1 MRQRCSNFVKVYQCA
16 ATGEWLILSAPWA
29 SESKVVSDPF
39 VKACVKH
46 DKALRGRVKLL
57 GQLLGDVISTQSGG
71 ETLRTVERLRKG
83 FLQLRENP
91 DAVRLKRLKKFIG
104 KLSPDALRPVIR
116 AFSIYFQLVNNAEES
131 FQHRQRRRIAAQG
144 GVLWKG
150 SFDACLRDLRDMG
163 VDPDELQDLFEE
175 IRYMPV
181 FTAHPTESKRRAI
194 MLQMRRIFESNE
206 ALDAPSSSIDH
217 TEVHTRN
224 LRTHIQALWKT
235 DEVRP
240 SRPDVRHEIR
250 MGMYHFKEALFDAI
264 PVVYHRL
271 EGAIHRAYG
280 DHPDF
285 HGIDLPAMLRFGSW
299 IGGDRDGNPNV
310 TAAVTREAILTQ
322 HQTILRAYS
331 ERVARLIGIL
341 TQSRDFCSPSPAFLA
356 SLQQDDAYRQEFDSE
371 WQARF
376 PQEPYRRKLYIM
388 NLRLRHTEQRATAG
402 LKGQD
407 VPPGR
412 RGYDREEEFLHD
424 LQLIRDSLISH
435 GDGDSANA
443 ELLDLIRLAR
453 IFGFYLARLDIRQ
466 ESTVHTAAVA
476 DILAHLDIQKDYADL
491 DEQQRLQLLGRLIE
505 DPPRLE
511 DRSALAEMTR
521 EVLQVL
527 DTVEEMQRLISPLII
542 GRYVISMAHNASDVM
557 HVMFLASL
565 TGLCGRQGETFQCR
579 IGVSPLFE
587 TIDDL
592 AHIEPVMSQLLD
604 DTVYQRLLRRHGSL
618 QEVMLGYS
626 DSAKDGGIVASSWLL
641 YRAQQKVIAIGNSR
655 GVRIRLFHGRGGT
668 IGRGGGPTHDAIR
681 AQPAGTLL
689 GQIKFTEQGEVLSWK
704 YSNRETAIYELSVG
718 LTGTVSASTVLIRET
733 GADDA
738 AYLRVM
744 QELADDGERA
754 YRKLTEQTP
763 GFLDYFYEATPVS
776 EIAMLNIGSRPSH
789 RARGDRSKSSVR
801 AIAWVFGWA
810 QARQTLPGWYG
821 LGSAL
826 EHCCAGR
833 RKRLKLL
840 REMYRKWPFFRALL
854 SNTQMALFKSRMD
867 IAREYSELCSDEAN
881 CSEVFRMI
889 EAEYER
895 TVKWIRKVA
904 QIDELLDDNPLLKTS
919 LSRRDAYLD
928 PLNHIQLELLER
940 YRNPDTRELDR
951 DASLDPLLRT
961 INAIAGG
968 MRNTG

>member
-1 MRQRCSNFVKVYQCA
+1 MN
-16 ATGEWLILSAPWA
+16 
-29 SESKVVSDPF
+29 DPF
-39 VKACVKH
+39 VDACVKH
-46 DKALRGRVKLL
+46 DSALRGRVKLL
-57 GQLLGDVISTQSGG
+57 GQLLGDVISSQSGG
-71 ETLRTVERLRKG
+71 EILRTVERLRKG
-83 FLQLRENP
+83 FLQLRDQP
-91 DAVRLKRLKKFIG
+91 DPVRLARLKKIIG

-131 FQHRQRRRIAAQG
+131 FQHRQRRRIAATG

-194 MLQMRRIFESNE
+194 MLQTRRIFESND
-206 ALDAPSSSIDH
+206 ALDAPSTSIDH
-217 TEVHTRN
+217 NEVHTRN

-250 MGMYHFKEALFDAI
+250 MGMHHFKESLFDAV
-264 PVVYHRL
+264 PVVYRRL
-271 EGAIHRAYG
+271 EGAVHRAYR

-310 TAAVTREAILTQ
+310 TAETTREAILTQ
-322 HQTILRAYS
+322 HLTILSAY
-331 ERVARLIGIL
+331 RVRVKRLIGIL
-341 TQSRDFCSPSPAFLA
+341 TQSQNFCSPSPAFLA
-356 SLQQDDAYRQEFDSE
+356 SLGEDDEYRAAFDKD
-371 WQARF
+371 WPARF

-388 NLRLRHTEQRATAG
+388 ELRLLQAGRRAAG
-402 LKGQD
+402 LLEGMEPD
-407 VPPGR
+407 AAAT
-412 RGYDREEEFLHD
+412 GYLREEDFQHD
-424 LQLIRDSLISH
+424 LALIRDSLISH
-435 GDGDSANA
+435 GDGDAANA

-453 IFGFYLARLDIRQ
+453 VFGFYLARLDIRQ
-466 ESTVHTAAVA
+466 ESSVHTEAVA
-476 DILAHLDIQKDYADL
+476 EIIGILGVEADYAAL
-491 DEQQRLQLLGRLIE
+491 DETQRLQLLGRLIE
-505 DPPRLE
+505 APPVLE
-511 DRSALAEMTR
+511 SRAELSAMTQ
-521 EVLQVL
+521 EVLRVF
-527 DTVEEMQRLISPLII
+527 DTVAEMQRLISPLVI
-542 GRYVISMAHNASDVM
+542 GRYVISMAHQASDVM

-565 TGLCGRQGETFQCR
+565 SGLCGRQDNVFVCR

-587 TIDDL
+587 TLDDL
-592 AHIEPVMSQLLD
+592 ARIEPVMSRLLD
-604 DTVYQRLLRRHGSL
+604 DQVYRRLLRKHGSL

-641 YRAQQKVIAIGNSR
+641 YRAQQKVIAIGQSR
-655 GVRIRLFHGRGGT
+655 DVRIRLFHGRGGT

-681 AQPAGTLL
+681 SQPAGTLL
-689 GQIKFTEQGEVLSWK
+689 GHIKFTEQGEVLSTK

-718 LTGTVSASTVLIRET
+718 LTGTVSASTGLIRKT
-733 GADDA
+733 RADDPDFH
-738 AYLRVM
+738 RVM
-744 QELADDGERA
+744 QELAEQGEQA
-754 YRKLTEQTP
+754 YRRLTEQTP

-826 EHCCAGR
+826 EASCAGH
-833 RKRLKLL
+833 RKRLKTM
-840 REMYRKWPFFRALL
+840 RRMYRDWPFFRALL

-867 IAREYSELCSDEAN
+867 IAREYAELCSDATV
-881 CSEVFRMI
+881 SREVFGMI
-889 EAEYER
+889 EAEYRR
-895 TVKWIRKVA
+895 TVKWICKVA
-904 QIDELLDDNPLLKTS
+904 EVDELLDDNPLLKTS
-919 LSRRDAYLD
+919 WSRRDAYLD

-940 YRNPDTRELDR
+940 YRNPETRELDR
-951 DASLDPLLRT
+951 EASLDPLLRT

>member
-1 MRQRCSNFVKVYQCA
+1 M
-16 ATGEWLILSAPWA
+16 
-29 SESKVVSDPF
+29 SDPF
-39 VKACVKH
+39 VDACVKH

-57 GQLLGDVISTQSGG
+57 GQLLGDVISSQSGG
-71 ETLRTVERLRKG
+71 EILRTVERLRKG
-83 FLQLRENP
+83 FLQLRDDP
-91 DAVRLKRLKKFIG
+91 DPVRLTRLKKLIG

-131 FQHRQRRRIAAQG
+131 FQHRQRRRIAANG

-150 SFDACLRDLRDMG
+150 SFDACLRDLRGIG

-181 FTAHPTESKRRAI
+181 FTAHPTESKRRSI

-206 ALDAPSSSIDH
+206 ALDAPSNSVDH
-217 TEVHTRN
+217 KEVHTRN

-250 MGMYHFKEALFDAI
+250 MGMYHFKESLFDAI
-264 PVVYHRL
+264 PVVYRRL
-271 EGAIHRAYG
+271 DGAIRRAYR

-285 HGIDLPAMLRFGSW
+285 HGVDLPAMLRFGSW

-310 TAAVTREAILTQ
+310 TAETTREAILTQ
-322 HQTILRAYS
+322 HVTILKAYT
-331 ERVARLIGIL
+331 ERVVKLIGIL
-341 TQSRDFCSPSPAFLA
+341 TQSQNFCSPSPAFLA
-356 SLQQDDAYRQEFDSE
+356 SLREDDDYRTGFDQD
-371 WQARF
+371 WPARF
-376 PQEPYRRKLYIM
+376 PEEPYRRKLYIM
-388 NLRLRHTEQRATAG
+388 GLRLRQTEQRASAWLDG
-402 LKGQD
+402 KNDGPQD
-407 VPPGR
+407 L
-412 RGYDREEEFLHD
+412 GYTREEEFIHD

-435 GDGDSANA
+435 GDADAAND
-443 ELLDLIRLAR
+443 ELLDLIRLTR

-466 ESTVHTAAVA
+466 ESTVHTEAVTE
-476 DILAHLDIQKDYADL
+476 ILSQLGIEQDYAAL
-491 DEQQRLQLLGRLIE
+491 NEQQRLQLLGKLIE
-505 DPPRLE
+505 DPPRLA
-511 DRSALAEMTR
+511 DRSGLGAMTQ
-521 EVLQVL
+521 EVLRVL
-527 DTVEEMQRLISPLII
+527 DTVVEMQRLISPLVI
-542 GRYVISMAHNASDVM
+542 GRYVISMAHHASDVM

-565 TGLCGRQGETFQCR
+565 AGLCGRQGETFLCR

-592 AHIEPVMSQLLD
+592 SRIEPVMSQLLD
-604 DTVYQRLLRRHGSL
+604 DRVYQRLLRKHGSL

-641 YRAQQKVIAIGNSR
+641 YRAQQQVIAIGNAR

-689 GQIKFTEQGEVLSWK
+689 GHIKFTEQGEVLSSK

-718 LTGTVSASTVLIRET
+718 LTGVISASTGLIRET
-733 GADDA
+733 RPDDA
-738 AYLRVM
+738 AHRKAM
-744 QELADDGERA
+744 QQLADKGEAA
-754 YRKLTEQTP
+754 YRRLTEQTP
-763 GFLDYFYEATPVS
+763 GFLDYFYEATPVA

-789 RARGDRSKSSVR
+789 RAKGDRSKSSVR

-810 QARQTLPGWYG
+810 QARQTLPAWYG

-826 EHCCAGR
+826 EGCCAGEKKHVR
-833 RKRLKLL
+833 LL
-840 REMYRKWPFFRALL
+840 REMYRDWPFFRALL

-867 IAREYSELCSDEAN
+867 IAREYAELCSNEED
-881 CSEVFRMI
+881 CREVFELI
-889 EAEYER
+889 EAEYRR
-895 TVKWIRKVA
+895 TTKWIRKIA

-940 YRNPDTRELDR
+940 YRSPETRELDR
-951 DASLDPLLRT
+951 EASLDPLLRS

>member
-1 MRQRCSNFVKVYQCA
+1 M
-16 ATGEWLILSAPWA
+16 
-29 SESKVVSDPF
+29 SDPF
-39 VKACVKH
+39 VDACVKH

-57 GQLLGDVISTQSGG
+57 GQLLGDVISSQSGG
-71 ETLRTVERLRKG
+71 EILRTVERLRKG
-83 FLQLRENP
+83 FLQLRDDP
-91 DAVRLKRLKKFIG
+91 DPVRLIRLKKLIG

-131 FQHRQRRRIAAQG
+131 FQHRQRRRIAANG

-150 SFDACLRDLRDMG
+150 SFDACLRDLRGMG

-181 FTAHPTESKRRAI
+181 FTAHPTESKRRSI

-206 ALDAPSSSIDH
+206 ALDAPSNSVDH
-217 TEVHTRN
+217 KEVHTRN

-250 MGMYHFKEALFDAI
+250 MGMYHFKESLFDAI
-264 PVVYHRL
+264 PVVYRRL
-271 EGAIHRAYG
+271 DGAIRRAYQ

-310 TAAVTREAILTQ
+310 TAETTREAILTQ
-322 HQTILRAYS
+322 HVTILKAYT
-331 ERVARLIGIL
+331 ERVVNLIGIL
-341 TQSRDFCSPSPAFLA
+341 TQSQNFCSPSPAFLA
-356 SLQQDDAYRQEFDSE
+356 SLREDDDYRTGFDPD
-371 WQARF
+371 WPARF
-376 PQEPYRRKLYIM
+376 PEEPYRRKLYIM
-388 NLRLRHTEQRATAG
+388 GLRLRQTEQRASAWLDG
-402 LKGQD
+402 KNG
-407 VPPGR
+407 GR
-412 RGYDREEEFLHD
+412 QNLGYTREEEFIHD

-435 GDGDSANA
+435 GDADAAND
-443 ELLDLIRLAR
+443 ELLDLIRLTR

-466 ESTVHTAAVA
+466 ESTVHTEAVSE
-476 DILAHLDIQKDYADL
+476 ILSQLGIEQDYAAL
-491 DEQQRLQLLGRLIE
+491 SEQQRLQLLGKLIE
-505 DPPRLE
+505 DPPRLA
-511 DRSALAEMTR
+511 DRSALGAMTQ
-521 EVLQVL
+521 EVLRVL
-527 DTVEEMQRLISPLII
+527 DTVVEMQRLISPLVI
-542 GRYVISMAHNASDVM
+542 GRYVISMAHHASDVM
-557 HVMFLASL
+557 NVMFLASL
-565 TGLCGRQGETFQCR
+565 TGLCGRQDETFLCR

-587 TIDDL
+587 TINDL
-592 AHIEPVMSQLLD
+592 SRIEPVMSQLLD
-604 DTVYQRLLRRHGSL
+604 DRVYQRLLRKHGSL

-626 DSAKDGGIVASSWLL
+626 DSAKDGGIVASAWLL
-641 YRAQQKVIAIGNSR
+641 YRAQQQVIAIGNAR

-689 GQIKFTEQGEVLSWK
+689 GHIKFTEQGEVLSSK

-718 LTGTVSASTVLIRET
+718 LTGVISASTGLIRET
-733 GADDA
+733 RPDDA
-738 AYLRVM
+738 AHRKAM
-744 QELADDGERA
+744 QQLADKGEAA
-754 YRKLTEQTP
+754 YRRLTEQTP

-789 RARGDRSKSSVR
+789 RAKGDRSKSSVR

-810 QARQTLPGWYG
+810 QARQTLPAWYG

-826 EHCCAGR
+826 EGCCAGE
-833 RKRLKLL
+833 KKHVKLL
-840 REMYRKWPFFRALL
+840 REMYRDWPFFRALL

-867 IAREYSELCSDEAN
+867 IAREYAELCSNEEA
-881 CSEVFRMI
+881 CREVFELI
-889 EAEYER
+889 DAEYRR
-895 TVKWIRKVA
+895 TTKWIRKIA

-940 YRNPDTRELDR
+940 YRSPETRELDR
-951 DASLDPLLRT
+951 EASLDPLLRS